1 MKRTQSEY
9 INKDLAASRS
19 GLSVRR
25 LLELAARGTIRKRHV
40 RDPKSKRQIAVFD
53 ARDIAM
59 IKAGGSPAIIDGQ
72 KRLTA
77 ATGFIPLRSVAAVPQ
92 PSPASEI
99 HPTPEPRPWMTAA
112 EAADYSGLPASFLVR
127 FIEAGKL
134 PALDV
139 GVRPG
144 GRWRISK
151 RDLDAIAGKHHKAIS
166 TGK

>member
-59 IKAGGSPAIIDGQ
+59 IKAGGAPAIIDGQ
-72 KRLTA
+72 K
-77 ATGFIPLRSVAAVPQ
+77 
-92 PSPASEI
+92 
-99 HPTPEPRPWMTAA
+99 
-112 EAADYSGLPASFLVR
+112 
-127 FIEAGKL
+127 
-134 PALDV
+134 
-139 GVRPG
+139 
-144 GRWRISK
+144 
-151 RDLDAIAGKHHKAIS
+151 
-166 TGK
+166 